1 MKIQFLPSSRAG
13 KWSAGLIL
21 GALAVF
27 LLLVLFG
34 ELLNVLP
41 EGLISVTVVLAIA
54 AAIMAAISG
63 LSALVRYKDR
73 AVLVYAAV
81 ILGLAVSVI
90 VLTSVWADIN

>member
-1 MKIQFLPSSRAG
+1 MKTPFLPSSRMG

-41 EGLISVTVVLAIA
+41 EELISVSTMLAIA

-63 LSALVRYKDR
+63 LSALVRFKDR
-73 AVLVYAAV
+73 SVLVYAAV
-81 ILGLAVSVI
+81 ILGLAVIVL
-90 VLTSVWADIN
+90 VLTSVWGDM